1 MKLQRLTTTISSI
14 LLASAFFALPA
25 SALEASQSS
34 SLSVRIRDDGI
45 VRVVGAEITSISG
58 NVVNAVSHLKNTVI
72 NWAFITNAS
81 TTIATSPT
89 SSTSSPQTLRVG
101 DKVAV
106 SGVLTSIGTT
116 LHVQASKILDTT
128 LLGSVTTK
136 VGTVQ
141 SVNAAQ
147 GSFTVKTGDKV
158 LTVLTNTSTVFGFQ
172 KATSTT
178 PTLSSLVVGEQVMV
192 SGAMSTD
199 GTTLTAARVRLFA
212 HVGEWKKN
220 TNAKKDDDKKSDN
233 DKGGRFH
240 FKQGFGFGLH

>member
-1 MKLQRLTTTISSI
+1 MKLQKLTTTISSV

-72 NWAFITNAS
+72 NWAFVTNAS
-81 TTIATSPT
+81 TTIATGTS
-89 SSTSSPQTLRVG
+89 SSTSSPQSLRVG

-106 SGVLTSIGTT
+106 SGTLTSVGNT
-116 LHVQASKILDTT
+116 LQVQASKILDTT

-141 SVNAAQ
+141 SVNVSQ
-147 GSFTVKTGDKV
+147 GSFVLKTGDKTR
-158 LTVLTNTSTVFGFQ
+158 TVITNNSTVFGSQ

-178 PTLSSLVVGEQVMV
+178 STLSSLVVGEKVMV
-192 SGAMSTD
+192 SGTLGTD
-199 GTTLTAARVRLFA
+199 GTTLTAVHVRLFPNL
-212 HVGEWKKN
+212 GDWKKD
-220 TNAKKDDDKKSDN
+220 AKPKKDNDDKSN
-233 DKGGRFH
+233 RSH